1 MKVLTD
7 EKVKD
12 LYSAPYLLKNTMLG
26 IKSDW
31 MLNKTTWE
39 LVKSSIKEIKEFEVN
54 DGKYDLETELTNYP
68 KQLVNDVYSVPLFT
82 QEFCDMLID
91 EIKNINDAYNLEF
104 EPNDTEDYYRQI
116 PEITLAD
123 NVPVLH
129 DVMWSIVQNVLNP
142 IFFAVWQRYSVRP
155 GSIQIANYNPKEKVE
170 GAWHHDQSA
179 DISVVVPLNTGGY
192 EGGGTDFFNRGTVD
206 PLPNGHALFFPSFT
220 HMHRGKAVL
229 SGDRYLLVF
238 WLLGNYD

>member
-1 MKVLTD
+1 MKALTD

-39 LVKSSIKEIKEFEVN
+39 LVKSSMKEIKEFEVN

-104 EPNDTEDYYRQI
+104 EPNDTEDYYR
-116 PEITLAD
+116 P
-123 NVPVLH
+123 
-129 DVMWSIVQNVLNP
+129 IVTGK
-142 IFFAVWQRYSVRP
+142 QRYAV
-155 GSIQIANYNPKEKVE
+155 
-170 GAWHHDQSA
+170 H
-179 DISVVVPLNTGGY
+179 VV
-192 EGGGTDFFNRGTVD
+192 
-206 PLPNGHALFFPSFT
+206 H
-220 HMHRGKAVL
+220 
-229 SGDRYLLVF
+229 
-238 WLLGNYD
+238 